1 MPATNLNVCCLR
13 AAIDVPCLIFWRQ
26 GHEGELSDEEE
37 EDSGRNGSS
46 KVTVDHSDAGIATS
60 SAEDKSKGGGD
71 ANLLPPL
78 GDKNAVLRA
87 ERGRWSSLS
96 RIWGRRKSAGAAETA
111 SESRKHDED
120 EGTAGEPAVGERVS
134 IGEQSLGERGAPAP
148 KMTAA
153 GSPQTKPPRRPSN
166 LDHPARTSPG
176 TVQANETV
184 EELPNSFPAESAG
197 CWDGRSGVDGAT
209 VEVAHG
215 SISWEAKTATTHPG
229 EQRGSREARPLPH
242 QQRQHGTRGSIAGPT
257 LADVMSAPFLVARI
271 SGVKAELKDVKW
283 SVKQTHFPYLKTA
296 GSLEA
301 TVSGLTLELELDT
314 QYLHP
319 LPAQRGEQR
328 SRASGTEGDDGSC
341 VEGGAEC
348 ADDGSSVGGG
358 EESGTPKFSV
368 SDGDTPKGLRLNRLR
383 VSVRTVKVHV
393 SNSALS
399 RVYNLAASAFEAAVK
414 RYVVESVE
422 AAVRKNITS
431 LLSVV
436 NKLMGQKWDILRS
449 VSGGAAG
456 SAAQTGKADGP
467 SGNAVDKVLATSLS
481 HHVLWA
487 AVSPHQEEPILSG
500 LSAAVADTLG
510 GYNNADAEI
519 EKEVSRDQRKV
530 CHSSRGDGLGS
541 GSSRAS
547 TESGDEVAGGG
558 KGDGANITP
567 SMRQNAKK
575 RSFRNRLLE
584 AVGRTQ
590 SAGDVS
596 SIDLSSASETSLS
609 VPPTARRCDL
619 RGQGKKTTAVGR
631 VEDAAQEEP
640 MQTSPHD
647 AQEEGADESSAFVYE
662 GRMELPP
669 STREAVST
677 LRHGE
682 GGSSLDTVVGNLG
695 GETKRR
701 PLKAA
706 VDPAVIIG
714 SRSQLWSKQAM
725 WASSDSLDSSRSAV
739 VCGEGPRSR
748 FEGDS
753 M

>member
-1 MPATNLNVCCLR
+1 M
-13 AAIDVPCLIFWRQ
+13 IFWRQ
-26 GHEGELSDEEE
+26 GHEGGLSDEEE

-71 ANLLPPL
+71 ANLFPPL
-78 GDKNAVLRA
+78 GDKNAVPRA

-111 SESRKHDED
+111 PESHKHDED

-134 IGEQSLGERGAPAP
+134 IGEQSLGERRAPAP
-148 KMTAA
+148 TMTAA
-153 GSPQTKPPRRPSN
+153 GSPQTKPPRRPSS

-176 TVQANETV
+176 TVQTDVTV
-184 EELPNSFPAESAG
+184 EEVPNSYAAESAG
-197 CWDGRSGVDGAT
+197 CWNGRRGVEGAT
-209 VEVAHG
+209 IEVAHG
-215 SISWEAKTATTHPG
+215 SISWEAKTATPHPG
-229 EQRGSREARPLPH
+229 ERGGSREARPLPR
-242 QQRQHGTRGSIAGPT
+242 QQGQHGTSGAIAGPT

-271 SGVKAELKDVKW
+271 SGVRAELKDVKW
-283 SVKQTHFPYLKTA
+283 SVKQTHFPHLKTA

-314 QYLHP
+314 QDLHP

-328 SRASGTEGDDGSC
+328 SRATGTEGDDGSS
-341 VEGGAEC
+341 VEGSADC

-456 SAAQTGKADGP
+456 SAAQTGKTDGP
-467 SGNAVDKVLATSLS
+467 SGNAVDKVLAKSLS

-487 AVSPHQEEPILSG
+487 AVSPHQEEPTLSG

-510 GYNNADAEI
+510 GDNNAAAEV
-519 EKEVSRDQRKV
+519 EKDVGPDQRNV
-530 CHSSRGDGLGS
+530 CYSSRGDGLD
-541 GSSRAS
+541 SSRDS
-547 TESGDEVAGGG
+547 TESGEEVAGGVR
-558 KGDGANITP
+558 GDGANIT
-567 SMRQNAKK
+567 SCMRQSAKK
-575 RSFRNRLLE
+575 QSFRNRLLE

-619 RGQGKKTTAVGR
+619 QGQDKRTTTVGK

-647 AQEEGADESSAFVYE
+647 EQEEGADESSAFVYE

-669 STREAVST
+669 STQEAVGT

-682 GGSSLDTVVGNLG
+682 GGSSLDTVVGNLEG
-695 GETKRR
+695 KTEKH

-714 SRSQLWSKQAM
+714 SRSQLWSKQAL
-725 WASSDSLDSSRSAV
+725 WASTGSLDSSRSAV